1 MKKLKFLPLCICFIL
16 CLTACDGKNT
26 SSNITSP
33 SVLSEHN
40 PVSST
45 AERESIQSNGE
56 TFDITPDELIRLIAD
71 SRDVQPDP
79 YFYYPENQ
87 REEVQPDGT
96 IKRFYTFGDD
106 GKIEIIYD
114 EGSKLVKEI
123 TLSADYDVWKPGS
136 PRTIDS
142 MWYYMTVLTHAI
154 DSNSAEEIMDQ
165 IGTYTL
171 DTSKQIETVF
181 EGKNVTY
188 PFSVQES
195 DLVVFSILPK

>member
-87 REEVQPDGT
+87 REEVQADGT
-96 IKRFYTFGDD
+96 IRRFYTFGN
-106 GKIEIIYD
+106 GGEIEIIYD

-123 TLSADYDVWKPGS
+123 TFALEHKPWKP
-136 PRTIDS
+136 REMDS
-142 MWYYMTVLTHAI
+142 MWYCITVLTHAI
-154 DSNSAEEIMDQ
+154 DSNSAEEIMAQ
-165 IGTYTL
+165 AGNYTL
-171 DTSKQIETVF
+171 NPSKQIETVF

>member
-16 CLTACDGKNT
+16 CLAACNGENT
-26 SSNITSP
+26 SSNITSQ

-40 PVSST
+40 FVSST
-45 AERESIQSNGE
+45 VERKSIQSNGE
-56 TFDITPDELIRLIAD
+56 TFDITPDELIRLIVE

-96 IKRFYTFGDD
+96 IKRFYNFGDD

-114 EGSKLVKEI
+114 VGTKLVKEI

-171 DTSKQIETVF
+171 DTSKQIETIF

-188 PFSVQES
+188 PFSIQES

>member
-56 TFDITPDELIRLIAD
+56 TFDITPDELIRLIVE

-87 REEVQPDGT
+87 REEVQADGT
-96 IKRFYTFGDD
+96 IRRFYTFGDD

-123 TLSADYDVWKPGS
+123 TFALEHKPWKP
-136 PRTIDS
+136 REMDS
-142 MWYYMTVLTHAI
+142 MWYCITVLTHAI
-154 DSNSAEEIMDQ
+154 DSDSAEEIMAQ
-165 IGTYTL
+165 AGNYTL
-171 DTSKQIETVF
+171 NPSKQIETVF